1 MKSVAIVGAGP
12 AGLVAARYLLGQ
24 GFDPVLLEQSGDLGG
39 QWQAGAAHSG
49 VWPAMRTNTS
59 RVVTCFSDLPHADGV
74 AVYPHNRDMH
84 AYLRRYAREHGL
96 ERRIELHTRV
106 VEVDRDDSG
115 GWRVSSLAADGTVR
129 SRTFDRVVIA
139 TGRYAKPKM
148 PPVPG
153 ADTFAGAGG
162 VSHTFGYRGAE
173 RYRGMN
179 VVVAGGNI
187 SALEIASEL
196 AHHAAAV
203 VSSQRRQ
210 RYVFSKLIGGVPAEL
225 VAFTRFAALAAESLP
240 RDAGAQAL
248 KQLVLRASGSPDA
261 LGALAPADNVLEAG
275 ITLSQHFLPL
285 VAEGRIVAKP
295 WIARVDGRM
304 VTFRDGTS
312 VEADALIFGTGFEA
326 HLPFLSE
333 RLHRVVRAGRN
344 GLELFAQTLH
354 PDLAGLA
361 FLGQFDVVGPFFPLI
376 ELQARWLAYAWSGAR
391 PAPSRAELAA
401 GIEAQRPMFD
411 GPVGFPMHALAVQLA
426 RLAGVEPDLR
436 AHPDLSRALLFGP
449 LTPVSFR
456 LTGPDALQDVDAR
469 IAAAAA
475 QFGVVPDSCLT
486 PEQRAQLRALAAA
499 RGDEGLASL
508 AAGVSLRAASAIVDN
523 ARPWN
528 PSTRTTPHAAWTS
541 SARS

>member
-12 AGLVAARYLLGQ
+12 AGLVAARYLQ
-24 GFDPVLLEQSGDLGG
+24 QHGFDPVLLEQSGDLGG

-49 VWPAMRTNTS
+49 VWPTMRTNTS
-59 RVVTCFSDLPHADGV
+59 RVVTCFSDLPHAEGV
-74 AVYPHNRDMH
+74 PVYPHNREMH

-106 VEVDRDDSG
+106 VEVDGDGVG
-115 GWRVSSLAADGTVR
+115 GWRVNTLGADGNVR
-129 SRTFDRVVIA
+129 SRRFEHVVIA
-139 TGRYAKPKM
+139 TGRYTRPTM
-148 PPVPG
+148 PSLPG
-153 ADTFAGAGG
+153 LETFAGEGG
-162 VSHTFGYRGAE
+162 VSHAFAYRSAD

-196 AHHAAAV
+196 AHHAASV

-210 RYVFSKLIGGVPAEL
+210 RYVFPKLVGGVPAEL
-225 VAFTRFAALAAESLP
+225 VAFTRFAALAGESFP
-240 RDAGAQAL
+240 PAASGQAL
-248 KQLVLRASGSPDA
+248 KALVLRASGRPDA
-261 LGALAPADNVLEAG
+261 VGALAPADSVLEAG

-285 VAEGRIVAKP
+285 VAEGRIVARP
-295 WIARVDGRM
+295 WISRIAGRT
-304 VTFRDGTS
+304 VTFRDGTG

-326 HLPFLSE
+326 HLPFLSH
-333 RLHRVVRAGRN
+333 RLRRSVRAGRN

-354 PDLAGLA
+354 PELPGLA
-361 FLGQFDVVGPFFPLI
+361 FLGQFDIVGPFFPVI

-391 PAPSRAELAA
+391 PLPSRAELAA

-426 RLAGVEPDLR
+426 RLAGVEPDVREQPEL
-436 AHPDLSRALLFGP
+436 ARALLFGP

-456 LTGPDALQDVDAR
+456 LTGPDALPNAAAR

-475 QFGVVPDSCLT
+475 LFDVVPDARFT
-486 PEQRAQLRALAAA
+486 AEQRAQVRALAAA
-499 RGDEGLASL
+499 RGDPALTAL
-508 AAGVSLRAASAIVDN
+508 AADAPIAL
-523 ARPWN
+523 P
-528 PSTRTTPHAAWTS
+528 RTGTN
-541 SARS
+541 

>member
-12 AGLVAARYLLGQ
+12 AGLVAAKYLQ
-24 GFDPVLLEQSGDLGG
+24 QHGFDPVILEQSGDLGG

-59 RVVTCFSDLPHADGV
+59 RVVTCFSDLPHAEGV
-74 AVYPHNRDMH
+74 PVYPHNRDMH
-84 AYLRRYAREHGL
+84 AYLHRYAREHGL
-96 ERRIELHTRV
+96 TRRVELDTRV
-106 VEVDRDDSG
+106 VEVDGDDAG
-115 GWRVSSLAADGTVR
+115 GWRVDSLAADGTVR
-129 SRTFDRVVIA
+129 SRKFEHVVIA
-139 TGRYAKPKM
+139 TGRYAKPKT
-148 PPVPG
+148 PAVPG
-153 ADTFAGAGG
+153 LETFAGEGG
-162 VSHTFGYRGAE
+162 VSHAFAYRGPE

-196 AHHAAAV
+196 AHHAASV

-210 RYVFSKLIGGVPAEL
+210 RYVFSKLVGGVPAEL
-225 VAFTRFAALAAESLP
+225 VAFTRFAALAGESFP
-240 RDAGAQAL
+240 PAASAQAL
-248 KQLVLRASGSPDA
+248 KDMVLRASGRPDA
-261 LGALAPADNVLEAG
+261 LGALAPSDSVLEAG

-295 WIARVDGRM
+295 WISRVDGRT

-333 RLHRVVRAGRN
+333 RVRRTVRAGRN
-344 GLELFAQTLH
+344 GLELFAQTFH
-354 PDLAGLA
+354 PEHPRLA
-361 FLGQFDVVGPFFPLI
+361 FLGQFDIVGPFFPVI

-391 PAPSRAELAA
+391 PLPSRAELVA

-426 RLAGVEPDLR
+426 RLAGAEPDVRERPAL
-436 AHPDLSRALLFGP
+436 ARALLFGP

-456 LTGPDALQDVDAR
+456 LTGPDALPNAAAR
-469 IAAAAA
+469 TAAAAA
-475 QFGVVPDSCLT
+475 EFGVVPDSRFT
-486 PEQRAQLRALAAA
+486 EEQRAQVRALAAA
-499 RGDEGLASL
+499 RMDSGLAAL
-508 AAGVSLRAASAIVDN
+508 AAEAPAAVALQ
-523 ARPWN
+523 RTG
-528 PSTRTTPHAAWTS
+528 TR
-541 SARS
+541 